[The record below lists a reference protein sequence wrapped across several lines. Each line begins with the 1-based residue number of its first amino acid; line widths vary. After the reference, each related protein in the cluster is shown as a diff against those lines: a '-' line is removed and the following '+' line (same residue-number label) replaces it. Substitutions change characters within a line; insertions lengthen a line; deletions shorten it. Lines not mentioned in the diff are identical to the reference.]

1 MYSILESLIL
11 YQKDTILFMKKK
23 IMILIILAA
32 ISVGNVILLIS
43 GKPDIIIIFA
53 LVTILS
59 TVKFWFRGDIHE

>member
-1 MYSILESLIL
+1 
-11 YQKDTILFMKKK
+11 
-23 IMILIILAA
+23 MILIILAA

-43 GKPDIIIIFA
+43 GKLDIIIIFA